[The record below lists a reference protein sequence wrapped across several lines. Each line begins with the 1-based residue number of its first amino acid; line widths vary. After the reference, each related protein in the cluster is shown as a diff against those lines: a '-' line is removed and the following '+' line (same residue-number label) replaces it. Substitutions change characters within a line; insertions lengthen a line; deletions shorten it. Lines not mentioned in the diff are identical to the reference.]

1 MMEVAKKKDLPVISG
16 VQRNDFVEL
25 KFTGYANGSI
35 FDSNIDE
42 DLKKMSPDARPKETI
57 VIVGES
63 MLVPG
68 FDKELEGK
76 EIGKDYEIKVPA
88 KEGFGERRRELI
100 KTIPLKIFTDKKIN
114 PYPGL
119 VLAMDENLARVITI
133 SGARVV
139 TDFNNPL
146 AGKDLV
152 YKFNIVR
159 KITDDK
165 EKAKTVFVQI
175 FRFVP
180 DFELKENE
188 VVVKGPKVL
197 ERFVEALREKFKE
210 LVGKEL
216 KFSLVE
222 EKLEEKREGK
232 EGKQNSDKIQ

>member
-139 TDFNNPL
+139 TDFNKTL

>member
-1 MMEVAKKKDLPVISG
+1 MEVTKKK
-16 VQRNDFVEL
+16 DFVEL
-25 KFTGYANGSI
+25 KFTGYSNGSI

-42 DLKKMSPDARPKETI
+42 DLKKIEPNAKPKETI

-76 EIGKDYEIKVPA
+76 EIGRDYEIKVPA

-100 KTIPLKIFTDKKIN
+100 KTIPLKIFTEKKIN
-114 PYPGL
+114 PYPGM

-133 SGARVV
+133 SGARVM

-146 AGKDLV
+146 AGKDIV
-152 YKFNIVR
+152 YKFKIIR
-159 KITDDK
+159 KVTDDK
-165 EKAKTVFVQI
+165 EKAKTVFIQI
-175 FRFVP
+175 FKFVP
-180 DFELKENE
+180 DFELNENE
-188 VVVKGPKVL
+188 IIVKGPKVL
-197 ERFVEALREKFKE
+197 ERFVDVLKEKFKE

-222 EKLEEKREGK
+222 EKLEEKEEK
-232 EGKQNSDKIQ
+232 PNSDKK